1 MARSKTRLFDA
12 SNPPSS
18 GFQDYLADT
27 LAPLGRI
34 ESKRVFGLHGV
45 KAGGVL
51 LGFVIDEQ
59 LYLRTDEST
68 RASYVAEGRRPFT
81 FTKQTGEL
89 IETSYYPIPDSLYD
103 DHDALL
109 EWARRAQEAA
119 REAPSARKR
128 REGRARSSV
137 RTQRPPKAG
146 PSPPRRRKTTG

>member
-1 MARSKTRLFDA
+1 MARSETRLFKA
-12 SNPPSS
+12 NKPSN

-34 ESKRVFGLHGV
+34 ESKRVFGLHGI

-81 FTKQTGEL
+81 FTKQTGEF
-89 IETSYYPIPDSLYD
+89 IATSYYPLPDNVYD

-128 REGRARSSV
+128 REAQARRRAR
-137 RTQRPPKAG
+137 TQQPPKIR
-146 PSPPRRRKTTG
+146 PDPPRRRKTTG

>member
-1 MARSKTRLFDA
+1 MARGKTGLLSASK
-12 SNPPSS
+12 PSD

-27 LAPLGRI
+27 LSPLGRI
-34 ESKRVFGLHGV
+34 ESKRVFGLHGI

-81 FTKQTGEL
+81 FTKHTGEF
-89 IETSYYPIPDSLYD
+89 IETSYYPLPDSVYD

-109 EWARRAQEAA
+109 AWARRAQEAA

-128 REGRARSSV
+128 REARARRPV
-137 RTQRPPKAG
+137 RTRQRPKIG
-146 PSPPRRRKTTG
+146 PDPSRHRKTTG